1 MSIRRSPKRT
11 TNGRNKIKP
20 AVQPRILLLSD
31 VKKEYML
38 VNMSLR
44 LAQNGC
50 KQITGMLCALS
61 TFSTLLCIVKHRSYI
76 LPCDRDLWFIVIILL
91 RIIVNCIYEINGPL
105 INFYSLTSSVFWS
118 ELSVPTM
125 WGHYSYCVLIRC
137 N

>member
-1 MSIRRSPKRT
+1 MFNWYNVFVKAKMMTIRRSPKRT

-50 KQITGMLCALS
+50 KQITGMSCALS
-61 TFSTLLCIVKHRSYI
+61 TFDTLLCIVKHRSYI
-76 LPCDRDLWFIVIILL
+76 LPCDRDL
-91 RIIVNCIYEINGPL
+91 
-105 INFYSLTSSVFWS
+105 
-118 ELSVPTM
+118 
-125 WGHYSYCVLIRC
+125 
-137 N
+137 